1 MFQSCEAVVRRG
13 SSSTIFKVA
22 SPLSTPGPCQMHR
35 GEVDK
40 FTARYLNSGLAD
52 IALDLAIRR
61 EGSKKR
67 SWTEITGVFDNTT
80 TWDTLDREQL
90 PEIEKT
96 SRTGFPELA
105 RHTSIKLVTTDESR
119 QESRFRLRLAPWTS
133 IYTNH
138 FLFWLALGFSLDQL
152 EVTKKLVGFGS
163 DNETSPKVAGF
174 FNNTSKPVVI
184 DAKHGGSKT
193 AQVRNGEILLNGVTA
208 AGMVKETL
216 EALYQETVAVEIR
229 VEDTSGKAVKERQRR
244 QTRQPDM
251 LSSGSIAAQ
260 AQNIIDAFCR
270 YSNVE
275 APILSAANVT
285 SFTGQDNGHGGGGK
299 VRFHLIPVTDSQ
311 AELHIDV
318 NESSLDTAEIVVR
331 QPLALN
337 GLSADT
343 LTMILFT
350 PDLDP
355 YENLYPLYLITTDC
369 KPQVAYME
377 QRGGFTGLLA
387 RVDSRSSVSRSL
399 FMVESN
405 HAPLGVNI
413 VTANGCRPVINN
425 QRDVRITLDVL
436 LTPRPRQ
443 K

>member
-1 MFQSCEAVVRRG
+1 
-13 SSSTIFKVA
+13 
-22 SPLSTPGPCQMHR
+22 
-35 GEVDK
+35 
-40 FTARYLNSGLAD
+40 
-52 IALDLAIRR
+52 
-61 EGSKKR
+61 
-67 SWTEITGVFDNTT
+67 
-80 TWDTLDREQL
+80 
-90 PEIEKT
+90 
-96 SRTGFPELA
+96 
-105 RHTSIKLVTTDESR
+105 
-119 QESRFRLRLAPWTS
+119 
-133 IYTNH
+133 
-138 FLFWLALGFSLDQL
+138 
-152 EVTKKLVGFGS
+152 
-163 DNETSPKVAGF
+163 
-174 FNNTSKPVVI
+174 
-184 DAKHGGSKT
+184 
-193 AQVRNGEILLNGVTA
+193 
-208 AGMVKETL
+208 MVKERL

-343 LTMILFT
+343 LFDTDADCYLAFDELAANDTIRTVFT